1 MFKIELAPKAIKSIS
16 SPLPFFSLVSTMNVS
31 SGEVRRESPRLPD
44 SVIFILKA
52 EWVTFKHE
60 YFAHA

>member
-31 SGEVRRESPRLPD
+31 GSGKVRRESPRLPD
-44 SVIFILKA
+44 SQSF
-52 EWVTFKHE
+52 HSQS
-60 YFAHA
+60 